1 MSPVNGTFAAELV
14 GHGSGGF
21 VPANPSG
28 EEETV
33 GVSSNVVYADGWITL
48 EEQRLRLH
56 KELRVSALGALH
68 YRYEYESP
76 LSPHWYRYEYQ
87 YEYQYDYDNE
97 NPMSENEGEVE
108 REYNAEQWS
117 GSAWEWRSSE
127 RESNP
132 WHRWSG
138 WTDDETWR
146 NSHRDDNDATNDNGW
161 NHHARGSRQQWPNG
175 VARSASDRSQWTRDG
190 TGSYTCWRSHRKYN
204 DAADDNERNRQ
215 SQWTRRQ
222 WSNGGTRV
230 GGGRSQWTRDGH
242 DWRCR
247 NQGH

>member
-56 KELRVSALGALH
+56 QELRVSALGALH

-190 TGSYTCWRSHRKYN
+190 TGSYTCWRSHREYN
-204 DAADDNERNRQ
+204 DAADDNERSRQ
-215 SQWTRRQ
+215 PQWTRHQ

>member
-1 MSPVNGTFAAELV
+1 MEVADLCQQTRLAVWSSGPQLGRDFSCSICQQKFEAGEITRVVTTQEPCLHTFHAACLEQWLSERTDCPCCRVDLTIPDLLSAQHSDTGQGDDEAV
-14 GHGSGGF
+14 GG
-21 VPANPSG
+21 
-28 EEETV
+28 
-33 GVSSNVVYADGWITL
+33 SSNVVYADGWITL

-56 KELRVSALGALH
+56 QELRVSALGALH

-146 NSHRDDNDATNDNGW
+146 NSHRGDNDATNDNGR
-161 NHHARGSRQQWPNG
+161 NRHARWSRQQWL
-175 VARSASDRSQWTRDG
+175 W
-190 TGSYTCWRSHRKYN
+190 
-204 DAADDNERNRQ
+204 E
-215 SQWTRRQ
+215 
-222 WSNGGTRV
+222 
-230 GGGRSQWTRDGH
+230 
-242 DWRCR
+242 
-247 NQGH
+247 